1 MRIGLAAIGIGH
13 GARPATLCDTARA
26 ADAAG
31 FATLWMGEHV
41 VLFERHDS
49 KYPYAEGGE
58 FSLPPTIDWL
68 DPFVALSFAAAAT
81 QTIRLATGICLVPEH
96 EPLSLAKQV
105 ASLDRLS
112 GGRFLLGVGA
122 GWLAEEFAALGVPF
136 ARRAQRM
143 REYVAVMRRLWS
155 EDVTSVEGE
164 FVHFAGAHSFPK
176 PRQGARVP
184 VIVGGESRAALAR
197 AAEYGNGWYGFNLS
211 PDEAADKV
219 AQLRELLAERGR
231 DAAAFEIVVAP
242 FTKPVTRDD
251 LERYRV
257 LGVRELVLVAEPPP
271 DEAAVASWVLRLG
284 REWVDRGAALG

>member
-1 MRIGLAAIGIGH
+1 MRIGLAAIGIGR
-13 GARPATLCDTARA
+13 GADPKILCDTARA
-26 ADAAG
+26 AEAAG

-41 VLFERHDS
+41 VLFERPDS

-136 ARRAQRM
+136 ARRAERM
-143 REYVAVMRRLWS
+143 REYIAVMRRLWS
-155 EDVTSVEGE
+155 EDVTSVDGE
-164 FVHFAGAHSFPK
+164 FVHFTGAHSFPK
-176 PRQGARVP
+176 PAHGGRLP
-184 VIVGGESRAALAR
+184 VIVGGESRAALGR
-197 AAEYGNGWYGFNLS
+197 AAQYGDGWYGFNLS
-211 PDEAADKV
+211 PDEAANKI
-219 AQLRELLAERGR
+219 AQLHALLAERGR
-231 DAAAFEIVVAP
+231 DAADFEIVVAP
-242 FTKPVTRDD
+242 FMKPVTPND
-251 LERYRV
+251 LERYRAH
-257 LGVRELVLVAEPPP
+257 GVREVVLVATPPQ
-271 DEAAVASWVLRLG
+271 DEAAVPAWVAGLG
-284 REWVDRGAALG
+284 REWVDRAAALG